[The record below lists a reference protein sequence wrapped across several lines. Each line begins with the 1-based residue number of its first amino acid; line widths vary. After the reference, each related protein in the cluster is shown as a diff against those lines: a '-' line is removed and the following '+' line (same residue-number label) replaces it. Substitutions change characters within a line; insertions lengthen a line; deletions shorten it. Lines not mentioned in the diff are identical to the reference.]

1 VTRLRRMMLEELERR
16 NYSSGTIR
24 YYVRFVERFAE
35 HFGRSPDKLGPDHV
49 RTYQSYLLKQRKLS
63 PGTVEHHISALRFLY
78 GQTLPRYEFRIAI
91 LTTFSPARLG
101 AICRR
106 KPRDRTANI
115 PPTSSSQRPASP
127 DALHSKRE
135 YLSDTLQAICLHQP
149 IMQSKS
155 KPCISTAFHT
165 TLRALAPF
173 SGKSHFDCLRNLRK
187 SFHKL
192 NVRPSLMRRHICSDP
207 PLQLYESRIFTQKRG
222 GRG

>member
-1 VTRLRRMMLEELERR
+1 MCRRCPGM
-16 NYSSGTIR
+16 SSGRRLLGNRILLGDISPQPFHLATG
-24 YYVRFVERFAE
+24 E
-35 HFGRSPDKLGPDHV
+35 GR
-49 RTYQSYLLKQRKLS
+49 TLS
-63 PGTVEHHISALRFLY
+63 SAL
-78 GQTLPRYEFRIAI
+78 QSIAI

-165 TLRALAPF
+165 TCAHSHLFQGNHISIA
-173 SGKSHFDCLRNLRK
+173 SGISVSHFT
-187 SFHKL
+187 S
-192 NVRPSLMRRHICSDP
+192 
-207 PLQLYESRIFTQKRG
+207 
-222 GRG
+222 

>member
-1 VTRLRRMMLEELERR
+1 M
-16 NYSSGTIR
+16 SSGRRLLGNRILLGDISPQPFHLATG
-24 YYVRFVERFAE
+24 E
-35 HFGRSPDKLGPDHV
+35 GR
-49 RTYQSYLLKQRKLS
+49 TLS
-63 PGTVEHHISALRFLY
+63 SAL
-78 GQTLPRYEFRIAI
+78 QSIAI

-207 PLQLYESRIFTQKRG
+207 PLQLCESRIFTQKRG
-222 GRG
+222 GEGVELINSQRCILSQS